1 MSDMIIV
8 RSKLIG
14 GKYMTNILK
23 NKKGVTLIELLAVI
37 IILGIIAAIAIPT
50 IGNLIERQEARAAE
64 ATFSSIEE
72 SVRIFSLDATDGTY
86 NLEQLGMNFGSNTVS
101 LTESGSHEPANI
113 DFIVAS
119 GVATFDDDKIF
130 INGFE
135 IDTETGL
142 VVTP

>member
-1 MSDMIIV
+1 MSDMINI
-8 RSKLIG
+8 RRELLG
-14 GKYMTNILK
+14 GKNMTKILK

-37 IILGIIAAIAIPT
+37 VILGIIAAIAVPT

-72 SVRIFSLDATDGTY
+72 SVRIFSLDAADGTY
-86 NLEQLGMNFGSNTVS
+86 DLADLGMNFGTNTVS
-101 LTESGSHEPANI
+101 LTVDGAHQPADI
-113 DFIVAS
+113 DFTVAS
-119 GVATFDDDKIF
+119 GAATFADETIF

-142 VVTP
+142 VTP